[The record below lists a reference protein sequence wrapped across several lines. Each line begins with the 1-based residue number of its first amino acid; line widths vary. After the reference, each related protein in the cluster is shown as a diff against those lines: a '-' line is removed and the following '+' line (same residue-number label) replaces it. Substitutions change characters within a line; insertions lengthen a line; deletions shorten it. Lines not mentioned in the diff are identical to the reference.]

1 MLAGE
6 LHRRVQSLVVA
17 VESVEPFNWFVVYS
31 LRREVIDSRYFL
43 VFRFKGFVRIELGP
57 VCWPKRFYFF
67 GIHIFRRFG
76 HLFIRLCEISTL
88 FHFTP
93 NFILQNLQQ
102 PLPHL
107 RTIQDYVPREISQA
121 QNFNVNV
128 TCSRIKTGLELLL
141 KNANLSNH

>member
-31 LRREVIDSRYFL
+31 LRREVIDRRYFL
-43 VFRFKGFVRIELGP
+43 VFRFKGFVRIELALFVGQS
-57 VCWPKRFYFF
+57 VF
-67 GIHIFRRFG
+67 IFSVFISFEDLG

-107 RTIQDYVPREISQA
+107 RTVQDYVPREIS
-121 QNFNVNV
+121 
-128 TCSRIKTGLELLL
+128 
-141 KNANLSNH
+141 